1 MTKNNFF
8 AEAQKSASQNLKIRF
23 FSPNKRRKLLPIPV
37 FGHSFVLHLRL
48 GRFSQKSQKMSRGTF
63 FRYLMSKLK
72 NSKII

>member
-8 AEAQKSASQNLKIRF
+8 AEPEKSASQNLKIRF
-23 FSPNKRRKLLPIPV
+23 FSPNKRRKLLPVPV

-48 GRFSQKSQKMSRGTF
+48 GRFSQKSKKNVQGHF